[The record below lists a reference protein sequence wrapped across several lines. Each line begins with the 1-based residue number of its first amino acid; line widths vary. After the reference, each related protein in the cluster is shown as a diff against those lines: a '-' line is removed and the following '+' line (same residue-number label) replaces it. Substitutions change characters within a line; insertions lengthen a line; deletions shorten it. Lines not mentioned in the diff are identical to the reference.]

1 MHEAGDAAGDLAST
15 ERESLGERIS
25 LQYVLMQ
32 LSRHARQAQAT
43 AEICCGRLQIEAVGA
58 SGSYLWIPFCAE
70 TRQKA
75 PFLQQL

>member
-58 SGSYLWIPFCAE
+58 SGSYLGIIPAQ
-70 TRQKA
+70 RADKRA